1 MRWVVELLPA
11 AAEEIEQLPPGLR
24 GRILRLI
31 AMVEEYGLLALSSPD
46 GRQVEGKLWEMRVIA
61 SDGIARGFYMA
72 LQGRRIVIL
81 HVFVKKSQAIPAWTL
96 ALARQRM
103 KEVE

>member
-11 AAEEIEQLPPGLR
+11 AAEEIERLPPGLR

-31 AMVEEYGLLALSSPD
+31 AMVEEYGLLALSSPH
-46 GRQVEGKLWEMRVIA
+46 GRQIEGKLWEMRVIA
-61 SDGIARGFYMA
+61 SEGIARGFCVA

-81 HVFVKKSQAIPAWTL
+81 HVFVKKSQAIPARTL